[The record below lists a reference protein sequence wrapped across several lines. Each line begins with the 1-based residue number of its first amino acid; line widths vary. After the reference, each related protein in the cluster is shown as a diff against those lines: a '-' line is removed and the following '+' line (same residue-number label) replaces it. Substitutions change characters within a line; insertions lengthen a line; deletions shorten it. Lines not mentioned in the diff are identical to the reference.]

1 MLFLAADTTISTQ
14 FLTSHRVVTEA
25 ELPKIVPLW
34 SRELY
39 RGGTPESRSQY
50 IAVLI
55 QVLADGEY
63 FVGDGRS
70 TLSQAVSRIRAV
82 QALRKGRNQ
91 ELARA
96 QWVSSTVMVRQLQ
109 ARYFTPGK
117 HKEACSPY

>member
-1 MLFLAADTTISTQ
+1 M
-14 FLTSHRVVTEA
+14 VTEV

-34 SRELY
+34 SQELY

-55 QVLADGEY
+55 QVLADGDY

-96 QWVSSTVMVRQLQ
+96 QWVCV
-109 ARYFTPGK
+109 
-117 HKEACSPY
+117 